1 MLQEAL
7 PYLAIALQW
16 ARSQPKFSEV
26 YFAAIVVV
34 SSFGFYMLAHPSDA
48 FTQPWNLI
56 VSGWW
61 EQAKT
66 ILASVQAT
74 STVANIAVKMGAN
87 DKNPI
92 IPVTAK

>member
-7 PYLAIALQW
+7 PYIATALQW
-16 ARSQPKFSEV
+16 ARAQAKFSEL
-26 YFAAIVVV
+26 YFALIVAA

-48 FTQPWNLI
+48 FSQPWNLI

-87 DKNPI
+87 GKNPL